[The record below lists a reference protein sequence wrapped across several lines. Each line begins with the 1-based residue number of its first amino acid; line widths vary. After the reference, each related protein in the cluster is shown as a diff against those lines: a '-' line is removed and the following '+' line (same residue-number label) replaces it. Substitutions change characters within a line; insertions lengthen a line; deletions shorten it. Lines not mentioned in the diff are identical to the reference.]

1 MIITKKQLR
10 KAIVSNKY
18 IPFADH
24 DLIFSLITSK
34 KRWMWETELIRW
46 EQLYLKCYDI
56 RSVPTS
62 AFCKTI
68 HHDCKT
74 HNTDHAV

>member
-1 MIITKKQLR
+1 MIMTKKQLR

-24 DLIFSLITSK
+24 DQIFSFITSK

-46 EQLYLKCYDI
+46 EQLYLKCHYI
-56 RSVPTS
+56 RSVPTPT
-62 AFCKTI
+62 FCKTI

>member
-1 MIITKKQLR
+1 MIMTKKQLR

-24 DLIFSLITSK
+24 DQIFSIIAAK

-56 RSVPTS
+56 RSAPAS
-62 AFCKTI
+62 AFSKTI
-68 HHDCKT
+68 HHDCET